1 MKYRLTMNLL
11 IIILSLIL
19 IVIYI
24 HIDGRQFMIEGFS
37 SNNDNE
43 NGSKLV
49 LFHADWC
56 GHCKK
61 MKPDWDKVK
70 SEFPNRCQDIE
81 SEQITQEHRDKYDI
95 KGFPSIFT
103 VNKDN
108 QIKEWDGGRTYTDF
122 KNYLNNN

>member
-1 MKYRLTMNLL
+1 MNCRLTMNLF

-19 IVIYI
+19 IVIYTYV
-24 HIDGRQFMIEGFS
+24 DGRQFVIEGFS

-49 LFHADWC
+49 LFYADWC

-70 SEFPNRCQDIE
+70 LEFPNRCQDIE
-81 SEQITQEHRDKYDI
+81 SEQITQKHRDQYDI
-95 KGFPSIFT
+95 KGYPSIFT

-108 QIKEWDGGRTYTDF
+108 EIEEWNGGRSYSDF
-122 KNYLNNN
+122 RNFLNNN

>member
-95 KGFPSIFT
+95 KGFP
-103 VNKDN
+103 
-108 QIKEWDGGRTYTDF
+108 TY
-122 KNYLNNN
+122 